1 MIFRTVSPSR
11 KILATTLA
19 LCSFATG
26 FVISPAAELQRDI
39 EYGRAGGESLRL
51 DASVPD
57 GDGPFPIAILI
68 HGGGW
73 SGGDKSGRDPKN
85 PGADV
90 YPWFDALTAAKF
102 TWFSINY
109 RLAPEHRWPACF
121 DDVETAILWV
131 KAHAGEYKGDAKR
144 IALFGHS
151 AGGHLA
157 FLVGVHGSEATR
169 VQAVVGY
176 APVTDFEFELPMR
189 HHQLST
195 SLQNLHGLSAEIT
208 PATLAILRETAPITQ
223 MHPGM
228 PPFLIL
234 HGDADV
240 TVPLQE
246 SRNFEERVRAVG
258 GTCELM
264 IIPGAPH
271 RLNEW
276 DKFSPGYADRM
287 IAWLKRTLR

>member
-1 MIFRTVSPSR
+1 MKLRSAFSPR
-11 KILATTLA
+11 RLPFAILSLGFLA
-19 LCSFATG
+19 IWQSS
-26 FVISPAAELQRDI
+26 SPAADLRRDL
-39 EYGRAGGESLRL
+39 EYARLGAESLRL

-57 GDGPFPIAILI
+57 GEGPFPIAILI

-73 SGGDKSGRDPKN
+73 SGGDKTGRDPKN

-90 YPWFDALTAAKF
+90 YPWFEPLTAAKF

-121 DDVETAILWV
+121 DDVETAIRWV
-131 KAHAGEYKGDAKR
+131 KAHASEYKGDAKR

-157 FLVGVHGSEATR
+157 FLAAVHGSEDAR

-189 HHQLST
+189 HHKLST
-195 SLQNLHGLSAEIT
+195 SLQKLHGLSEEIT
-208 PATLAILRETAPITQ
+208 PATLSILRETAPITYV
-223 MHPGM
+223 HAGM

-246 SRNFEERVRAVG
+246 SRNFQERVKAAG
-258 GTCELM
+258 GVCELM

-271 RLNEW
+271 RLNDW

-287 IAWLKRTLR
+287 IAWLKQTLR

>member
-1 MIFRTVSPSR
+1 MSIRLFCFPRWS
-11 KILATTLA
+11 LASTAA
-19 LCSFATG
+19 LLVGWCSLG
-26 FVISPAAELQRDI
+26 GAELRRDI
-39 EYGRAGGESLRL
+39 EYGRAGDAALLL

-57 GDGPFPIAILI
+57 GEGPFPIAILL

-90 YPWFDALTAAKF
+90 YPWFEPLTAAKF

-109 RLAPEHRWPACF
+109 RLAPEHRWPACL
-121 DDVETAILWV
+121 DDVETAIRWV
-131 KAHAGEYKGDAKR
+131 KAHASEYKGDATK

-157 FLVGVHGSEATR
+157 FLAAIRGHDDTR
-169 VQAVVGY
+169 VQATVGY
-176 APVTDFEFELPMR
+176 APVTDFEFELPR
-189 HHQLST
+189 RNHQLST
-195 SLQNLHGLSAEIT
+195 SQQKLFALPPEIS
-208 PATLAILRETAPITQ
+208 PSTLALLRETSPIT
-223 MHPGM
+223 HVHAGM

-246 SRNFEERVRAVG
+246 SRNFQAKVQSSG

-264 IIPGAPH
+264 VITGAPH

-276 DKFSPGYADRM
+276 EKFSPGYTDRM
-287 IAWLKRTLR
+287 IAWLKHALGTP

>member
-1 MIFRTVSPSR
+1 MTNVVVR
-11 KILATTLA
+11 
-19 LCSFATG
+19 
-26 FVISPAAELQRDI
+26 AELRRDI
-39 EYGRAGGESLRL
+39 EYGRAGDVSLRL
-51 DASVPD
+51 DANVPD
-57 GDGPFPIAILI
+57 GEGPFPIAILV

-73 SGGDKSGRDPKN
+73 SGGDKSGRDPAN

-90 YPWFDALTAAKF
+90 YPWFEPLTAGKF

-121 DDVETAILWV
+121 EDVQTAIRWV
-131 KAHAGEYKGDAKR
+131 KAHASEYNGDARR
-144 IALFGHS
+144 IAIFGHS

-157 FLVGVHGSEATR
+157 FLVAAHGAADGR

-176 APVTDFEFELPMR
+176 APVTDFEFELPR
-189 HHQLST
+189 RNHQLST
-195 SLQNLHGLSAEIT
+195 SQQKLFGLPPEIT
-208 PATLAILRETAPITQ
+208 PAALALLRETAPITYVRE
-223 MHPGM
+223 GL

-246 SRNFEERVRAVG
+246 SRNFQARVVAAG

-264 IIPGAPH
+264 IVPGAPH

-287 IAWLKRTLR
+287 IAWLQRALGP